1 MIEKFKVGKL
11 NVDVNISN
19 RIAVFMGSSGGRGT
33 TFLFRLL
40 REKAVS
46 EGKKTIFVDSLSMR
60 TEDGSDID
68 FDCDIVFLDNADL
81 YMSESLFDRIAQGRA
96 SVLVNVKSVK
106 YVLRNGNIGYYNVY
120 YENDRIWTKRRS
132 MVGD

>member
-11 NVDVNISN
+11 NVDVNISD
-19 RIAVFMGSSGGRGT
+19 RVALFIGTSGSGK

-40 REKAVS
+40 RKKAVI
-46 EGKKTIFVDSLSMR
+46 EGKRTIIVDSSSMR

-81 YMSESLFDRIAQGRA
+81 YMSDSLFRRMTQGKA
-96 SVLVNVKSVK
+96 NVLVNMKSVEH
-106 YVLRNGNIGYYNVY
+106 VLKNDNIGYYL
-120 YENDRIWTKRRS
+120 
-132 MVGD
+132 

>member
-11 NVDVNISN
+11 NVDVNISD
-19 RIAVFMGSSGGRGT
+19 RVALFIGTSGCGK
-33 TFLFRLL
+33 TFLFGLL
-40 REKAVS
+40 RKKAVI
-46 EGKKTIFVDSLSMR
+46 EGKRTIIVDSSSMR

-81 YMSESLFDRIAQGRA
+81 YMSDSLFRRMTQGKA
-96 SVLVNVKSVK
+96 NVLVNMKSAEH
-106 YVLRNGNIGYYNVY
+106 VLKNDNIGYYNVY

-132 MVGD
+132 MVGG

>member
-11 NVDVNISN
+11 NVDVNLSDRVSLFIVTS
-19 RIAVFMGSSGGRGT
+19 GSGK
-33 TFLFRLL
+33 TFLFGLL
-40 REKAVS
+40 RKKAVI
-46 EGKKTIFVDSLSMR
+46 EGKRTIIVDSSSMR

-81 YMSESLFDRIAQGRA
+81 YMSDSLFRRMTQGKA
-96 SVLVNVKSVK
+96 NVLVNMKSAEH
-106 YVLRNGNIGYYNVY
+106 VLKNDNIGYYNVY

-132 MVGD
+132 MVGG